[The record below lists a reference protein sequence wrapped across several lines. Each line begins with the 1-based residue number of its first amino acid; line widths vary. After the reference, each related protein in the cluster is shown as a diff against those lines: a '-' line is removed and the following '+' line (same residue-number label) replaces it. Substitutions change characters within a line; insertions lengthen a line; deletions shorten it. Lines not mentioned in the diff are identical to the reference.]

1 MKVMLINGSPR
12 KNGATGTVLRKMG
25 EMLLL
30 HKDVEIDFIH
40 LVDLKMDYCK
50 GCEVCY
56 KTGKCMIKDD
66 AEALALRMRNVDAV
80 IVGSPTYAGNVS
92 GLMKTFIDRGHF
104 VIEQALTHKYTVIV
118 ATGEN
123 YGKRDV
129 VKILRKLVLCSGGRN
144 CGSLALNVEFQ
155 KGIKIDDKLKRKI
168 KGISEKLYQSVRRK
182 KRYFIQEM
190 VHKAVFEV
198 GIKPFVLRK
207 SEDYCGVRKMWEE
220 MGIENRQG

>member
-12 KNGATGTVLRKMG
+12 KNGTTGTVLRKMG

-30 HKDVEIDFIH
+30 HKDVEIDFVH
-40 LVDLKMDYCK
+40 LADLKMEYCK

-56 KTGKCMIKDD
+56 KTGECIIKDD
-66 AEALALRMRNVDAV
+66 AEELALRMRNADAV
-80 IVGSPTYAGNVS
+80 ILASPTYASNVS

-104 VIEQALTHKYTVIV
+104 VIEQALAHKYTVIV

-123 YGKRDV
+123 YGKQDV
-129 VKILRKLVLCSGGRN
+129 AKILKKLVLYSGGRN
-144 CGSLALNVEFQ
+144 CGCLALNVEFE

-168 KGISEKLYQSVRRK
+168 RGITEKLYWSVQRK
-182 KRYFIQEM
+182 RRYFIQEM
-190 VHKAVFEV
+190 VHKAVFEM

-207 SEDYCGVRKMWEE
+207 SENYQGVREMWKE
-220 MGIENRQG
+220 MGIEG